1 MKPGKLYSKILLSFV
16 LVLIITEIMIF
27 VLFMVTAGKIFHSR
41 LERFIASKMLTAKAY
56 VEDKIKSAPQVPLAQ
71 NKQLDDLIRF
81 LGKTHD
87 AKIWLALPE
96 GKPVIKSF
104 DENIPKEIAK
114 IDPQPVHADQNSEM
128 CCYISK
134 RHRFHYAS
142 VSIKTGHAQNATLHV
157 LFRFEKKDVP
167 HGAFAL
173 GLLGIGIVIALLIIP
188 VSRRITNPLRHLKES
203 ALRIAQGDLS
213 HRADV
218 PGKDE
223 IAELGSSFNRMA
235 DNLERMIR
243 GGRELTA
250 NISHELR
257 SPLARI
263 RIASELLG
271 DRLETLNDD
280 VINSRLED
288 IGEDIEELDHLI
300 GQIMTL
306 SKLDIQQHPLKREI
320 FDPGQL
326 LRELLERFRSPI
338 EQKKLSIKTELHNNV
353 TFDGH
358 REALR
363 TGLSNILDNAVKF
376 SPMNGQ
382 VSVFMQPEDNN
393 LFICIKNMFSV
404 LNETELEKIFEPFY
418 RPKNTKGQGT
428 GLGLAITR
436 KLIERHGGKIKA
448 ANSENGL
455 SIEICLPM
463 FQ

>member
-1 MKPGKLYSKILLSFV
+1 MKFGKLYSKILLSFV
-16 LVLIITEIMIF
+16 LVLIVTEIMIF
-27 VLFMVTAGKIFHSR
+27 VLFMVTAGRIFHSR
-41 LERFIASKMLTAKAY
+41 LERFIASKMLTAKSY
-56 VEDKIKSAPQVPLAQ
+56 VEDKIRSAPQTPLVQ
-71 NKQLDDLIRF
+71 NRELHNLVLF

-87 AKIWLALPE
+87 AKIWLSLPE
-96 GKPVIKSF
+96 GKPLIKSF
-104 DENIPKEIAK
+104 HGNIPKEIAK
-114 IDPQPVHADQNSEM
+114 IDPQPVYAGQDSEM
-128 CCYISK
+128 CCFVSK

-142 VSIKTGHAQNATLHV
+142 VSIKTGRAQNATLHV

-173 GLLGIGIVIALLIIP
+173 GLLGIGIVIALLIVP

-203 ALRIAQGDLS
+203 VLRIAQGDLS

-218 PGKDE
+218 PGNDE

-271 DRLETLNDD
+271 DRLESFNDD
-280 VINSRLED
+280 VIASRLED
-288 IGEDIEELDHLI
+288 IGEDIEELDRLI
-300 GQIMTL
+300 GQIMML
-306 SKLDIQQHPLKREI
+306 SKLDIQQNPLKQEI

-326 LRELLERFRSPI
+326 LCELLERFRSPV

-353 TFDGH
+353 TFTGD

-376 SPMNGQ
+376 SPQNGQ
-382 VSVFMQPEDNN
+382 VSVVMQPRGGD
-393 LFICIKNMFSV
+393 LFICVANRFSF
-404 LNETELEKIFEPFY
+404 LNDAELEKIFEPFY
-418 RPKNTKGQGT
+418 RPKNTEGQGT

-436 KLIERHGGKIKA
+436 KLIERHGGEIKA

-455 SIEICLPM
+455 SIEIFLPAI
-463 FQ
+463 